1 VAPTKYIEDI
11 NNDGQGGG
19 IAKVAWNFR
28 HAFSRTATTK
38 AKIRIDQIF
47 GLHIPMCGLNLYT
60 IMAVAVVNTAAAKG
74 FKINTDALR
83 GSRYSTN

>member
-1 VAPTKYIEDI
+1 VAPTKYIKDI

-38 AKIRIDQIF
+38 AKIHIDQIF
-47 GLHIPMCGLNLYT
+47 GLHIPMCGLNLYM
-60 IMAVAVVNTAAAKG
+60 IMAVTVVNMAAVKG
-74 FKINTDALR
+74 FKINTDALQ

>member
-11 NNDGQGGG
+11 NNDGWGGG

-38 AKIRIDQIF
+38 AKICIDQIF

-60 IMAVAVVNTAAAKG
+60 ITVVAVVNMAAAKG

-83 GSRYSTN
+83 GSRYSMN